1 MGVVIVGGTIFS
13 LVLTLFVIPAIYM
26 MWSREKKH
34 RPELD
39 RAEEY
44 EREAV
49 EHKVIKHEAQ

>member
-1 MGVVIVGGTIFS
+1 
-13 LVLTLFVIPAIYM
+13 VIPAFYM

-44 EREAV
+44 EREAT
-49 EHKVIKHEAQ
+49 ELKAIKHES